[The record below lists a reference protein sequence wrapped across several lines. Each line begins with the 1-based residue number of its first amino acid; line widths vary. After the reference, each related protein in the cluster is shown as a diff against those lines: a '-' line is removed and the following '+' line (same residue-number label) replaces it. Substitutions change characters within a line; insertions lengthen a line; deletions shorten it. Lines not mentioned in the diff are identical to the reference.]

1 MKQFFISFVVI
12 FILIVGGEK
21 SEAASSFVLSGGE
34 TLFGLC
40 NKVQAEMPKDRCSKE
55 ILFANKDW
63 LGTSWATSSEVDLT
77 YAKKLWANHT
87 YHLPESFLQ
96 KEPEKTEQAQE
107 QKLTQEE
114 TVSQQQ
120 TPQNEVIALSSPNNQ
135 GEQPETSNPPNPA
148 LSTLKE
154 DLKKKDIFLSQIK
167 EENFNLQREVEHLK
181 QSEEALKTTLKES
194 ATRLEKLNVFTGVA
208 VLVAL
213 ITSTLLVLGGIG
225 FLLYKR
231 NLKKHGFTKKRRIDT
246 YHQIIPDPEEEH
258 LFEETKLQREN
269 ESLKRKIDSLEEENK
284 LLFERK
290 VNISVGGEVR
300 TLEVKRFIRD
310 KWGGIVPM
318 VVIGHERIL
327 YKVHGKKIPR
337 QYEEYFKDQRMA
349 A

>member
-1 MKQFFISFVVI
+1 
-12 FILIVGGEK
+12 
-21 SEAASSFVLSGGE
+21 
-34 TLFGLC
+34 
-40 NKVQAEMPKDRCSKE
+40 MPKDRCSKE

-63 LGTSWATSSEVDLT
+63 LKAPWATSSETDLSF
-77 YAKKLWANHT
+77 AKKLWASHA

-96 KEPEKTEQAQE
+96 KEFEEKTEQTAQE
-107 QKLTQEE
+107 KKSIQGT
-114 TVSQQQ
+114 SQQY
-120 TPQNEVIALSSPNNQ
+120 TPQNEVVALPSPKDQ
-135 GEQPETSNPPNPA
+135 GEQSETSNPSDPA

-154 DLKKKDIFLSQIK
+154 ELNKKDALLDQKK
-167 EENFNLQREVEHLK
+167 EENFHLQREIDHLK
-181 QSEEALKTTLKES
+181 QSEETFKTSLKEN
-194 ATRLEKLNVFTGVA
+194 ATRLEKLNALTGVA
-208 VLVAL
+208 VLIAL

-246 YHQIIPDPEEEH
+246 YHQIIPDPAEEV

-269 ESLKRKIDSLEEENK
+269 ESLKRKIESLEEENR

-300 TLEVKRFIRD
+300 TLDVKRFIRD

-318 VVIGHERIL
+318 VVIGHEGIL

-337 QYEEYFKDQRMA
+337 EYEEYFKDQKKA